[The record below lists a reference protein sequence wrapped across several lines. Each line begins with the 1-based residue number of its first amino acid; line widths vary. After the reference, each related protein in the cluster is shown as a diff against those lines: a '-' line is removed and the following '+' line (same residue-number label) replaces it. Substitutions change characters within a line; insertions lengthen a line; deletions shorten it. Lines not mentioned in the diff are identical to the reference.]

1 MVRESA
7 AFLIEPLQVG
17 QPTDYLLAR
26 IASRRRE
33 LVTDWF
39 AIPESPLAPET
50 RASAGNQVW
59 ARGMSAALA
68 RDYMRHEFRWVY
80 LQLNQGMRRTM
91 APVFLWFELRTILVS
106 LRLRRGGERERE
118 SIADL
123 LAGSLLAK
131 RVRQLLGEPAA
142 GTDALA
148 DLLEAVAEPGR
159 GLGALYRGQK
169 GREYEELFLSLYL
182 ERTLRRALHPVLRD
196 FFSAVVDQMNLLALA
211 KLLRWQLDD
220 PHPFIRGGTIA
231 TKRLEEALKGGTA
244 AGLAALLRPQPG
256 PEGLAALRDNP
267 EHFLL
272 CRLTRQVAKL
282 GSDPLGVGRILA
294 YLWGCAIKARNAG
307 VVHHAAFLGEETLH
321 AELIG

>member
-1 MVRESA
+1 MRESA
-7 AFLIEPLQVG
+7 AFLIEPIQVG
-17 QPTDYLLAR
+17 HPTDYLLAR

-39 AIPESPLAPET
+39 AIPESPLTPET
-50 RASAGNQVW
+50 KDSAHSQVW

-68 RDYMRHEFRWVY
+68 RAKMRQEFRWVY
-80 LQLNQGMRRTM
+80 LQLDQGMRSTL
-91 APVFLWFELRTILVS
+91 APLFLWFELRTILVS
-106 LRLRRGGERERE
+106 LRLRRGGEREVE

-123 LAGSLLAK
+123 LSGSLLAK
-131 RVRQLLGEPAA
+131 RVRQLLGDPAA
-142 GTDALA
+142 GADDLA

-182 ERTLRRALHPVLRD
+182 ERTLRQSLHPVLRE
-196 FFSAVVDQMNLLALA
+196 FFVAAADQMNLLTMA
-211 KLLRWQLDD
+211 KLLRWQVEE
-220 PHPFIRGGTIA
+220 PQPFIRGGTLA
-231 TKRLEEALKGGTA
+231 TRQLEKVLKGGSL

-256 PEGLAALRDNP
+256 PEGLAVLRDNP

-272 CRLTRQVAKL
+272 SRLTRKVAKL
-282 GSDPLGVGRILA
+282 GRDPLGVGRILA
-294 YLWGCAIKARNAG
+294 YLWDCTIKARNAG